1 MLRWMAAALLVA
13 VTSPAAQADTKP
25 LQTALES
32 AMSGLFVVVPT
43 NPETGAAMMARLP
56 AGDGKPEREVVVAF
70 LDAADAAR
78 EVTKAGMA
86 DKVEGRL
93 FNAAELIAIA
103 KGDILWRTS
112 TENAVLVNGSETR
125 PPAFYI
131 TGPDDDPM
139 TQPVDGKA
147 RVVFYVDAVAADS
160 ARVAAQNKLS
170 AAGTPTDLSVVA
182 ADLASLID
190 GVKKGEAKDV
200 YIASSPSVII
210 WAAQWEQGKRL
221 IRDYSPN

>member
-93 FNAAELIAIA
+93 FNAAELMAIA

-170 AAGTPTDLSVVA
+170 AAGTPTDLSGDA

>member
-93 FNAAELIAIA
+93 FNAAELMAIA

>member
-1 MLRWMAAALLVA
+1 MAAALLVA

-93 FNAAELIAIA
+93 FNAAELMAIA

>member
-93 FNAAELIAIA
+93 FNAAELMAIA

-160 ARVAAQNKLS
+160 ARVGLP
-170 AAGTPTDLSVVA
+170 PTA
-182 ADLASLID
+182 PG
-190 GVKKGEAKDV
+190 GVKRTWCSAPCTPAWCPA
-200 YIASSPSVII
+200 ITH
-210 WAAQWEQGKRL
+210 
-221 IRDYSPN
+221 

>member
-93 FNAAELIAIA
+93 FNAAELMAIA

-190 GVKKGEAKDV
+190 GVKRGEAKDV

>member
-1 MLRWMAAALLVA
+1 MLRWMVAALLVA
-13 VTSPAAQADTKP
+13 AFVPAAGAETK
-25 LQTALES
+25 LTATALEE

-56 AGDGKPEREVVVAF
+56 AAEGKPEREVVVAF

-78 EVTKAGMA
+78 EVTKAGME

-93 FNAAELIAIA
+93 FNAAELMAIA

-112 TENAVLVNGSETR
+112 TENAVLVDGSETR

-131 TGPDDDPM
+131 TDPEDNPM

-170 AAGTPTDLSVVA
+170 AAGKPTDLSVIA
-182 ADLASLID
+182 ADLIDLID
-190 GVKKGEAKDV
+190 GVRKGEAKDV
-200 YIASSPSVII
+200 FIASSPSVII

-221 IRDYSPN
+221 IGDYSPN

>member
-93 FNAAELIAIA
+93 FNAAELMAIA

-112 TENAVLVNGSETR
+112 TENTVLVNGSETR

-190 GVKKGEAKDV
+190 GVKRGEAKDV